1 MNNAGAVTFGEGSS
15 YTSGGIND
23 CNSIL
28 GLVAEGGPELIPVHN
43 PVGNYLLVGK
53 PKENKY
59 QVHVVVSNNLAGDG
73 TEDTRII
80 VAEPVRFGTFCAPI
94 GRVAGSGLNP
104 FSGNLTIKTAIAATA
119 PAVSGMSYVRRYY
132 DMTPAIPS
140 ETATAT
146 VTLFY
151 SQQDFDDYN
160 AQNAAALAL
169 PAGPD
174 DAVGKG
180 NLRITQH
187 HGNSATGLPGSYSG
201 WTGAGPAV
209 VLLTPVSVSWNEV
222 RERWEVAVSITG
234 FSGFF
239 AHGNTGMPLPVTLIS
254 FDARRTNGAANRLD
268 WSTGRED
275 EGAVFEVMRSR
286 DGSSFQTIGTVN
298 GNGPNSQYTFF
309 DEAPNQGLN
318 HYRLRMT
325 DHTETVSFSKLVSV
339 KHMQGAGA
347 VIISPVPAKN
357 EVTITNTNLTLNG
370 QVAAVWDQQG
380 RRVAQFK
387 LAGRQQLY
395 IGDWAGGIYYFRLPD
410 GTVLKLVK
418 E

>member
-1 MNNAGAVTFGEGSS
+1 MALPNGNYVVASPYWDKGSITNAGAVTWADGTMGKSGSINTDNSLIGSAAEDQVGSGVIIRFPNGDYAIKNPYWKNGTMNNAGAVTFGEGSS

-298 GNGPNSQYTFF
+298 GNGPNSQYTFLMKRPIR
-309 DEAPNQGLN
+309 A
-318 HYRLRMT
+318 
-325 DHTETVSFSKLVSV
+325 
-339 KHMQGAGA
+339 
-347 VIISPVPAKN
+347 
-357 EVTITNTNLTLNG
+357 
-370 QVAAVWDQQG
+370 
-380 RRVAQFK
+380 
-387 LAGRQQLY
+387 
-395 IGDWAGGIYYFRLPD
+395 
-410 GTVLKLVK
+410 
-418 E
+418 